1 MKHNDDLHIMKNI
14 SLWLLM
20 LFMHGGM
27 THAQKSIQ
35 EQHPFEWPEKTL
47 ETLTLEEKI
56 GQLLMIPAWSDPNHN
71 AFDHEGVKRYI
82 NQFGI
87 GGIIFMQGSPG
98 RQVKLTNEYQKLSKI
113 PLLIAMDA
121 EWGLGMRLDS
131 SITYPRQLTIGACT
145 DDSLTYFF
153 GRELARQL
161 KRIGVHVSFSPVVDI
176 NNNCKN
182 PVISNRSFGEPK
194 DWVAS
199 QSLMYMNGLQE
210 NGILACAKHFP
221 GHGDTEVDSHKDLP
235 IIPHNRSRIDSLE
248 LYPYRHLI
256 RHGLGSVM
264 TGHLNVPAW
273 DHQEHLPATLSENL
287 INGLLRTE
295 LCFDGLVFTDAMN
308 MQGVAKH
315 FKAGEMDMLAIK
327 AGNDIVLFPSDVEKA
342 ISEIKNAVTSGVISM
357 ESIDAHC
364 LRVLKTK
371 YWTGAWKREKIK
383 SARVTEEL
391 NTSEALTLRRKIIE
405 SSITLIR
412 NHEQML
418 PLTGTQGTQ
427 NVIVSIGA
435 SAENAFTASMEHYGL
450 YKKIGAS
457 KIPDENL
464 IHEIKKQL
472 SPNASVVI
480 AIMGTS
486 NKVSGNFGISEETSR
501 LINSIAE
508 KNPVCVALFANPY
521 ALGGMKLS
529 DKVQSILIGYQDD
542 AMTHTA
548 AAEIISGALSALGA
562 LPVNACVDFPMT
574 MRLVTNAG
582 EKLRWPLSAEAYNS
596 SLRSTNGSIQLQG
609 PAGAYEEDMMDDGK
623 VSRALILAN
632 SIEKIDEIAM
642 SGINSKAYPGCRILI
657 AKDAEVVYDKSFG
670 YTDYDQKIKVTE
682 QTVYDLASITKVVS
696 STVALMKL
704 VDMGLVDMQKNIGD
718 YLNLPSQSPYAKVAL
733 KSMMSHCAG
742 FTPWIPFYSKTI
754 KNGQLNPSI
763 YRAEPEPQFTSQ
775 VASSLYIRNDYR
787 DSIFS
792 EILSTPLSPEKT
804 YKYSD
809 LGYYFI
815 QRMVEKL
822 SGKSLDQFVNEN
834 FYLPLGLSSM
844 GYKPLDRMPSDMIA
858 PTENDKTFRLQHI
871 HGYVHDQGA
880 AMMGGV
886 AGHAGVFSNAKDL
899 AVMMQMLMDCGVYGG
914 TRYIHE
920 ETLQTFNTRHF
931 PNNRR
936 GLGFDKPVLKGG
948 GGSACR
954 EASGNSFG
962 HTGFTGTM
970 AWADPETG
978 LVFVFL
984 SNRVNPD
991 TENKKLQDLNI
1002 RTMIQ
1007 AEAYKVWGNRK

>member
-1 MKHNDDLHIMKNI
+1 MKHLSICI
-14 SLWLLM
+14 WVLLIQSII
-20 LFMHGGM
+20 
-27 THAQKSIQ
+27 THSQKSIQ
-35 EQHPFEWPEKTL
+35 EQNPADWPEKTL
-47 ETLTLEEKI
+47 KSLTLEEKI
-56 GQLLMIPAWSDPNHN
+56 AQLLMIPAWSDPNHN
-71 AFDHEGVKRYI
+71 AYDHERVKKYVT
-82 NQFGI
+82 QYGI

-131 SITYPRQLTIGACT
+131 TITYPRQLTIGACT

-182 PVISNRSFGEPK
+182 PVISNRAFGEPK
-194 DWVAS
+194 NWVAS

-264 TGHLNVPAW
+264 TGHLHVPAW
-273 DHQEHLPATLSENL
+273 DSQAHIPATLSENL

-308 MQGVAKH
+308 MQGVTKH
-315 FKAGEMDMLAIK
+315 FKTGEMDMLAIK

-342 ISEIKNAVTSGVISM
+342 ITEIKNAVDSGIISIQ
-357 ESIDAHC
+357 SIDTHC

-383 SARVTEEL
+383 SIRVTEEL
-391 NTSEALTLRRKIIE
+391 NTAEALTLRRNIIE

-412 NHEQML
+412 NEDQML
-418 PLTGTQGTQ
+418 PLSQNQGNQ
-427 NVIVSIGA
+427 NIIISIGGP
-435 SAENAFTASMEHYGL
+435 AENSFTASMEHYGL
-450 YKKIGAS
+450 YKKMSTGKS
-457 KIPDENL
+457 PDESQ
-464 IHEIKKQL
+464 IHEIKSQIT
-472 SPNASVVI
+472 SQTRVII

-486 NKVSGNFGISEETSR
+486 NKVGGNFGITEETSR
-501 LINSIAE
+501 LINAIAE
-508 KNPVCVALFANPY
+508 ENPVCVTLFANPY
-521 ALGGMKLS
+521 ALGQMHLT
-529 DKVQSILIGYQDD
+529 DKVQSILVGYQDD
-542 AMTHTA
+542 AMTHIA
-548 AAEIISGALSALGA
+548 AAEIISGALPALGA

-582 EKLRWPLSAEAYNS
+582 QKLRWPLSAEAYNS
-596 SLRSTNGSIQLQG
+596 SLKSSNGSIKMQG
-609 PAGAYEEDMMDDGK
+609 PAGAYEEDMMEDGK
-623 VSRALILAN
+623 VSRAVIVAN
-632 SIEKIDEIAM
+632 TIEKIDEIAM

-670 YTDYDQKIKVTE
+670 YTDYDQKTKVTE
-682 QTVYDLASITKVVS
+682 QTVYDLASITKIVS

-704 VDMGLVDMQKNIGD
+704 VDMGMIDMQKNIGD
-718 YLNLPSQSPYAKVAL
+718 YLNLPSQSPYAKVTL

-742 FTPWIPFYSKTI
+742 FTPWIPFYTKTI

-763 YRAEPEPQFTSQ
+763 YKTSPAPQFNSQ
-775 VASSLYIRNDYR
+775 VAESLYIRDDYR
-787 DSIFS
+787 DSIFN
-792 EILSTPLSPEKT
+792 EILSTPLSPEKS

-809 LGYYFI
+809 LGYYFV
-815 QRMVEKL
+815 QRIVEKL
-822 SGKSLDQFVNEN
+822 TGKSLDHFVDEN
-834 FYLPLGLSSM
+834 FYQPLGLSSM
-844 GYKPLDRMPSDMIA
+844 GYKPLSRMSSEVIA
-858 PTENDKTFRLQHI
+858 PTENDKTFRTQHL

-899 AVMMQMLMDCGVYGG
+899 AVMMQMMMDGGVYGG
-914 TRYIHE
+914 KRFILD
-920 ETLQTFNTRHF
+920 ETLQSFNTRHF

-991 TENKKLQDLNI
+991 AENKKLQDLNI

>member
-1 MKHNDDLHIMKNI
+1 MKFKAHWII
-14 SLWLLM
+14 TLM
-20 LFMHGGM
+20 MICPRLSG
-27 THAQKSIQ
+27 QSIIATQ
-35 EQHPFEWPEKTL
+35 TQAKWPEEVL
-47 ETLTLEEKI
+47 ASLSLEEKI
-56 GQLLMIPAWSDPNHN
+56 GQMLMIPAWSDPNHN
-71 AFDHEGVKRYI
+71 SYDHEKVKKYVSQYGV
-82 NQFGI
+82 

-98 RQVKLTNEYQKLSKI
+98 RQARLTNEYQRLAKV

-145 DDSLTYFF
+145 DDSLTYDF

-194 DWVAS
+194 DWVAA
-199 QSLMYMNGLQE
+199 QSLMYMSGLQD
-210 NGILACAKHFP
+210 NGIMACAKHFP
-221 GHGDTEVDSHKDLP
+221 GHGDTEIDSHKDLP

-273 DHQEHLPATLSENL
+273 DRQANLPATLSENL
-287 INGLLRTE
+287 INGLLRSE

-308 MQGVAKH
+308 MQGVSKN
-315 FKAGEMDMLAIK
+315 FKTGEMDMLAIK

-342 ISEIKNAVTSGVISM
+342 IAEIKSAVHSGLISM

-364 LRVLKTK
+364 LRILKTK

-383 SARVTEEL
+383 TTRVTEEL
-391 NTSEALTLRRKIIE
+391 NTPEALALRRTIIE
-405 SSITLIR
+405 SSLTLIR
-412 NHEQML
+412 NHDGII
-418 PLTGTQGTQ
+418 PLTKSNAPYDLIV
-427 NVIVSIGA
+427 NVGA
-435 SAENAFTASMEHYGL
+435 STDNEFVNTLNKYGSFKTL
-450 YKKIGAS
+450 SAGKSQETNIQNEILAGIDKKTT
-457 KIPDENL
+457 
-464 IHEIKKQL
+464 
-472 SPNASVVI
+472 VI
-480 AIMGTS
+480 FAVMGTS
-486 NKVSGNFGISEETSR
+486 NKVSANFGISPETSK
-501 LINSIAE
+501 LINRVAQTHD
-508 KNPVCVALFANPY
+508 VCVALFANPY
-521 ALGGMKLS
+521 ALGSMSLS
-529 DKVQSILIGYQDD
+529 DKVKSIIVCYQDD
-542 AMTHTA
+542 AMTHVA
-548 AAEIISGALSALGA
+548 AAEIIAGALPAVGA
-562 LPVNACVDFPMT
+562 LPVNACTEFPMT
-574 MRLVTNAG
+574 MRMVTNG
-582 EKLRWPLSAEAYNS
+582 GDKLRWPLSAEAYNS
-596 SLRSTNGSIQLQG
+596 ALRCSNGTIKLQG
-609 PAGAYEEDMMDDGK
+609 PAGAYEEDMMEDGK
-623 VSRALILAN
+623 ISRSLIVSN

-657 AKDAEVVYDKSFG
+657 SKDAEVVYDKSFG
-670 YTDYDQKIKVTE
+670 YTDYDKQIKVSE
-682 QTVYDLASITKVVS
+682 QTVYDLASITKIVS

-704 VDMGLVDMQKNIGD
+704 CDLGQVDMQKNVGD
-718 YLNLPSQSPYAKVAL
+718 YLNLPAGSPYAKVSL

-742 FTPWIPFYSKTI
+742 FTPWIPFYAKTI
-754 KNGQLNPSI
+754 KNGQLNSNLYKSSPCEG
-763 YRAEPEPQFTSQ
+763 YNTQ
-775 VASSLYIRNDYR
+775 VAASLYIS
-787 DSIFS
+787 DSYKDTIFN
-792 EILSTPLSPEKT
+792 EILATPLSPEKT

-809 LGYYFI
+809 LGYYFV
-815 QRMVEKL
+815 QRIVEKQ
-822 SGKSLDQFVNEN
+822 SGKTLDKFVEEN
-834 FYLPLGLSSM
+834 FYQPMGLKSI
-844 GYKPLDRMPSDMIA
+844 GYKPLNRIPENLIA
-858 PTENDKTFRLQHI
+858 PTENDNTFRLQHLK
-871 HGYVHDQGA
+871 GFVHDQGA

-899 AVMMQMLMDCGVYGG
+899 AIMMQMLMAGGSYGG
-914 TRYIHE
+914 HRYINE
-920 ETLQTFNTRHF
+920 ETIQLFNTRHF

-936 GLGFDKPVLKGG
+936 GLGFDKPVLKGS

-991 TENKKLQDLNI
+991 ADNKKLQDLDI
-1002 RTMIQ
+1002 RTLIQ